1 MKGLRRVFGGIY
13 FMLVWFIYFNLWWVY
28 IFIIYRIIG
37 VNKKLKFLD
46 NIWLLIYIFMLFW
59 YIYFNFKILYMG
71 MYFFEKLIIYW

>member
-37 VNKKLKFLD
+37 VNKK
-46 NIWLLIYIFMLFW
+46 IEG
-59 YIYFNFKILYMG
+59 FKIIFG
-71 MYFFEKLIIYW
+71 C